1 MTADSTYAFDIG
13 KADDASNHRKDNQR
27 NNDHDDR
34 FKKMVPSGF
43 MYVVAMSGNR
53 LWRAKPATTPN
64 ASAMKIQVVS
74 ERRLT
79 QGLFAFSAAVA
90 F

>member
-1 MTADSTYAFDIG
+1 
-13 KADDASNHRKDNQR
+13 
-27 NNDHDDR
+27 
-34 FKKMVPSGF
+34 MVPSGF
-43 MYVVAMSGNR
+43 MYVVAMSGVPC
-53 LWRAKPATTPN
+53 RAKPATTPN